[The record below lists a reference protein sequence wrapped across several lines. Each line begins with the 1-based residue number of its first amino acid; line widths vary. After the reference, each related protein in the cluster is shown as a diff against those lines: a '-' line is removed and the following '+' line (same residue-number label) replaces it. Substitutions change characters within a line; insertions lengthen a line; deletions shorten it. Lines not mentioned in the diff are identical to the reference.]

1 MKPKQ
6 KVVLYLSLFFIA
18 SICLLAYSF
27 YGESTKEADFG
38 EFSIQVPPDS
48 EFENITKE
56 YSGEHNFTK
65 SYGCK
70 NIDLTVT
77 SFDKD
82 YLENTYEYN
91 TGNKIDFGKEVLE
104 KLSGFENPKVN
115 KSSENITFFITNT
128 RVDGYIDCDVAG
140 VYNDNDHFII
150 VEGGDIELIEKV
162 TNSIKINDNYNN

>member
-1 MKPKQ
+1 M
-6 KVVLYLSLFFIA
+6 
-18 SICLLAYSF
+18 
-27 YGESTKEADFG
+27 
-38 EFSIQVPPDS
+38 
-48 EFENITKE
+48 
-56 YSGEHNFTK
+56 
-65 SYGCK
+65 
-70 NIDLTVT
+70 T

-104 KLSGFENPKVN
+104 QLSGFENPKVN

-128 RVDGYIDCDVAG
+128 RVNGYIDCDVAG
-140 VYNDNDHFII
+140 VYNDNNHFII